1 MTFLADVNKTPQ
13 VSWSLGIML
22 LHQTPRLLKPGIC
35 ASGLL
40 EVVNFIKYDMLGS
53 WKLSLDESLTANGI
67 AQPLNFPGEL
77 TKNK

>member
-22 LHQTPRLLKPGIC
+22 FHQTPRLLKPGNC
-35 ASGLL
+35 GLL

-53 WKLSLDESLTANGI
+53 WKLSPDESFTANGI